1 MRAQAA
7 PERDGW
13 MKARLGSTL
22 LPFALAAAGLAL
34 NGVGTT
40 QDAAR
45 PPAYTITNLGTL
57 RDGTSS
63 GAEAINN
70 RGEVVGSAD
79 TGPRVARLATKVSH
93 AFLWKN
99 GVMRDLG
106 ALVRG
111 EPSGAGGINDA
122 GEVVGDANGVRL

>member
-1 MRAQAA
+1 MSWLRTEVTFYEGSGRLETSGFRPRHCRRDAWRRAQDVA
-7 PERDGW
+7 
-13 MKARLGSTL
+13 STS
-22 LPFALAAAGLAL
+22 ASRY
-34 NGVGTT
+34 V
-40 QDAAR
+40 
-45 PPAYTITNLGTL
+45 ITNLGTL
-57 RDGTSS
+57 RSGTSS
-63 GAEAINN
+63 GAEAVNN

>member
-1 MRAQAA
+1 MRARAA
-7 PERDGW
+7 PERDSW
-13 MKARLGSTL
+13 MKAILGSRL
-22 LPFALAAAGLAL
+22 LAIALAAPGLAL
-34 NGVGTT
+34 NGTGTT

-45 PPAYTITNLGTL
+45 SPAYTITNLGTL
-57 RDGTSS
+57 RSGTSS
-63 GAEAINN
+63 GAAAINN
-70 RGEVVGSAD
+70 WGEVVGSAD

-111 EPSGAGGINDA
+111 EPSGAGGID
-122 GEVVGDANGVRL
+122 